1 MSLRFKFVLGVIIVF
16 AILAASIA
24 AVSFVWVDQNTVR
37 EAQQRVQL
45 YIQSSWEIYNAKL
58 ERMEYTLDLLAQ
70 NDQVR
75 AALQNPQNETLA
87 ANARKYLESV
97 RQSQNMDVLNLM
109 DADGRV
115 LVRTR
120 PPYNAGDVIGD
131 DGVVRRA
138 ITSRK
143 LSGGTVMLNQAR
155 LVRGGDGLLERC
167 LQYGG
172 EPQGM
177 MLTAAMPIVVNDQ
190 LIGVLQMGNLL
201 NGSVE
206 KVDRIRD
213 TVFKNETYN
222 GKPLGTA
229 TIFMNDLRIS
239 TNVLDA
245 QGNRAIG
252 TRAAPDVAL
261 QVLTDGKPWT
271 GRAWVVD
278 TWYLAQYDPIRD
290 PDGKVIGMLYVGEL
304 EQKYLDLRTQA
315 LALFLSIILA
325 GMLLAFIVFF
335 TIARSIVAPI
345 EKLAYATRRLADG
358 DLTYRVSGDWGSS
371 RNEVKQLAISFDEMA
386 AQLQKQRDEIA
397 QDHQA
402 LEKLNQDLQTTN
414 RNYMEMLG
422 FVAHELKNPLSS
434 AILNV
439 GTVKDGMVGEVN
451 DTQKEALES
460 VARSLR
466 YFREMIA
473 NYLDLSRVEKGELIV
488 NPARIDLRTDVV
500 KPALDSFARAIGEKK
515 MVLDDRVPDEIA
527 LNADRNL
534 LRIVYDNLLSNA
546 IKYGREGGKIVLEG
560 HPNGNRQFVLS
571 VCNEGNGI
579 PSDKL
584 PQLFKKFSRLT
595 GPEYARKK
603 GTGLGLYICKE
614 IVEKHGGK
622 IWAESQVGA
631 WTSFVFTV
639 PLAASKNVP
648 QIVDS
653 PVKL

>member
-1 MSLRFKFVLGVIIVF
+1 MSLQFKFVLGIIIVF

-45 YIQSSWEIYNAKL
+45 YIQSSWEIYNTKL
-58 ERMEYTLDLLAQ
+58 ERMESALDILAQ
-70 NDQVR
+70 DEQVR
-75 AALQNPQNETLA
+75 AALLNPQNETLA
-87 ANARKYLESV
+87 TNARKYLESV

-109 DADGRV
+109 NAEGRV
-115 LVRTR
+115 ILRMR
-120 PPYNAGDVIGD
+120 PPYNAGDVIAD
-131 DGVVRRA
+131 DPVVRRA
-138 ITSRK
+138 LTTRK
-143 LSGGTVMLNQAR
+143 ISGGTVLLDQAR
-155 LVRGGDGLLERC
+155 LTRGGDGLLERC
-167 LQYGG
+167 LQFGG
-172 EPQGM
+172 ESQGM

-213 TVFKNETYN
+213 IVFKNEIYN

-252 TRAAPDVAL
+252 TRAAPDVVR
-261 QVLTDGKPWT
+261 QVLADGKPWT

-278 TWYLAQYDPIRD
+278 TWYLSQYDPIRD

-335 TIARSIVAPI
+335 AIARSIVAPI

-358 DLTYRVSGDWGSS
+358 DLTYRVSNGWDSS
-371 RNEVKQLAISFDEMA
+371 RNEIKQLAISFDEMA

-397 QDHQA
+397 QDHRT

-439 GTVKDGMVGEVN
+439 GTVKDGMVGAVN
-451 DTQKEALES
+451 ETQKEALES
-460 VARSLR
+460 VARSLQ

-473 NYLDLSRVEKGELIV
+473 NYLDLSRLEKGELIV
-488 NPARIDLRTDVV
+488 NPSPVDLYIDVV
-500 KPALDSFARAIGEKK
+500 KPALDSFARAIDEKK
-515 MVLDDRVPDEIA
+515 MSLDNRVPEAII

-534 LRIVYDNLLSNA
+534 LRIVYDNLLANA
-546 IKYGREGGKIVLEG
+546 IKYGREGGKIVLDAQ
-560 HPNGNRQFVLS
+560 PNGDHQIVLS
-571 VCNEGNGI
+571 VYNEGCGI
-579 PSDKL
+579 PPDKL

-622 IWAESQVGA
+622 IWAESHVGA
-631 WTSFVFTV
+631 WTRFIFTV
-639 PLAASKNVP
+639 PIASGSNE
-648 QIVDS
+648 QFVDS
-653 PVKL
+653 PSKL